1 MVSVSPAQPSSTYRP
16 DKFVGVYG
24 DPTGAFLFGYGYK
37 ASNTEA
43 IDTATGVD
51 LFTVTGKVL
60 LTIWTMEVTNAFDG
74 ANPTDYKL
82 RTKTTNVD
90 LCAASDLHGAAIGC
104 IYQMCGDAGDTLIN
118 TASAKFTADTNGKGL
133 ANRII
138 GLAGG
143 SCILQSLR
151 TAGNASDAM
160 IHTLWWL
167 PLESGASITAI

>member
-1 MVSVSPAQPSSTYRP
+1 MVSVSPAQPPSSFRP
-16 DKFVGVYG
+16 DKFVGVVG
-24 DPTGAFLFGYGYK
+24 DSTGAYLFGLGYK
-37 ASNTEA
+37 ATVTEA

-60 LTIWTMEVTNAFDG
+60 ITMWTMEVTNAFDG
-74 ANPTDYKL
+74 ANPTDYKI

-90 LCAASDLHGAAIGC
+90 LCIAGDLHGAGIGC
-104 IYQMCGDAGDTLIN
+104 IFQMCGDAGDSLIN

-133 ANRII
+133 ANRIV

-160 IHTLWWL
+160 IHSLWWL
-167 PLESGASITAI
+167 PLESGASVVAI